1 MAETKIDPDPN
12 PWPCGVYI
20 LVDVVHFSEVV
31 IDQWV
36 RYWNSLNLSLVK
48 FIGEVNTSFRHA
60 VTIKWDYVQ
69 SGWDLVLGL
78 GVQVEVVCFFLERS
92 WVSFGYSF
100 RNMWL
105 PLWVLRLRFPVSFD
119 PWYLFCNMNKR
130 YEFNEPVLCTR
141 HTMACTMQFTFSLSC
156 HIEWLAKMLSSPEHV
171 QRTHFSTCHGAF
183 PCHCPWIASCVK
195 ISSELTRI
203 FSLYLKSPTWPWSY
217 SPSTLKQDAENEHLF
232 SLLM

>member
-78 GVQVEVVCFFLERS
+78 GVQVEVVCFF
-92 WVSFGYSF
+92 F
-100 RNMWL
+100 REILGLFLVTASETCGCLFEFSGWDFQC
-105 PLWVLRLRFPVSFD
+105 PLTHDIYFATWIKD
-119 PWYLFCNMNKR
+119 MN
-130 YEFNEPVLCTR
+130 L
-141 HTMACTMQFTFSLSC
+141 M
-156 HIEWLAKMLSSPEHV
+156 
-171 QRTHFSTCHGAF
+171 
-183 PCHCPWIASCVK
+183 
-195 ISSELTRI
+195 
-203 FSLYLKSPTWPWSY
+203 SLYFVLGTQWPAQCNLPF
-217 SPSTLKQDAENEHLF
+217 PSLAI
-232 SLLM
+232 